1 MIKTK
6 YNYEDITS
14 LNSYISKILKKNFGK
29 GPASCYT
36 FLTDEMMFINIKNF
50 ITPVEE
56 VLIKKNEEHLAHKSR
71 MIIFDAIFEQI
82 QEEVKRVLNIEYT
95 SMCYDWS
102 FKHNTG
108 LIILTKD
115 EHFTQTAEHSLE
127 GNESVDTIRKICSNV
142 HNTQVQ
148 INHVSQ
154 TSTVTYIIYSGFMSK
169 IEHAL
174 YEKGYVE
181 LLIEWS
187 NELKDEYKQNKR
199 LFEQALRAAIDDHFV
214 FLDFEKDR
222 GMIVFYHT

>member
-6 YNYEDITS
+6 YNYEDITN
-14 LNSYISKILKKNFGK
+14 LNSYISKILKRSFGK
-29 GPASCYT
+29 GPAACYT

-56 VLIKKNEEHLAHKSR
+56 VLIKKSEEHLAHRAR

-82 QEEVKRVLNIEYT
+82 QEEVKRVLDIDYT

-115 EHFTQTAEHSLE
+115 APLIQTTQQTID
-127 GNESVDTIRKICSNV
+127 GNESINTIKKVCSTI
-142 HNTQVQ
+142 HNTPVQ
-148 INHVSQ
+148 IKHVSQ

-174 YEKGYVE
+174 YGKGYGE

-199 LFEQALRAAIDDHFV
+199 LFEKVFKAAIDDNFV

-222 GMIVFYHT
+222 GMLVFYHN